1 MNEPS
6 TPSPAP
12 IRIEDFPTA
21 ELPDQVAML
30 VAGADALAREGRRGE
45 AETVYRRVLEAAPHH
60 LQALTYI
67 AMSAFETGRYEESVR
82 YLIEAIRLEP
92 TRPTLH
98 QNLALVRLAQGL
110 PGKAL
115 ESIDQAIALNPE
127 GAISHLHRGHIL
139 ESLGQETPAL
149 ESYGRG
155 LARDPTLRIAPQSLP
170 PGIRILAQRAIARL
184 APIRLARI
192 DQAAQAV
199 EAEHGIPLP
208 ARARRFLDIFKG
220 LIPPPAEHPL
230 QKPEFLFYPELG
242 ARPWFERGEFPWIHT
257 FESKTGEIRREF
269 EALEGGL
276 EEAYVPKSTGQTI
289 WSQLAGSREWG
300 SFHLYRSGTPIAQIL
315 HLCPNSFAALKV
327 LPLAR
332 GRNHAP
338 EIFFSVLKPGVELP
352 PHHGLSN
359 AKLTLHLGLVVP
371 PETAIRVGGEVRQ
384 WKEGRA
390 LIFDDSFEHSAWNHD
405 TRPRAVLIADIW
417 NPALSPPEQD
427 LVERVI
433 DAHSRF
439 YEEYF
444 S

>member
-6 TPSPAP
+6 PPTSAP
-12 IRIEDFPTA
+12 IRIEDFPVA
-21 ELPDQVAML
+21 ELPDQVVML
-30 VAGADALAREGRRGE
+30 AESADALAREGRRAD

-60 LQALTYI
+60 LRALTYL
-67 AMSAFETGRYEESVR
+67 AMSAFETGRHEESVR
-82 YLIEAIRLEP
+82 YLMEAIRLEP
-92 TRPTLH
+92 SRSTLH

-115 ESIDQAIALNPE
+115 ESIDQAIALHPE
-127 GAISHLHRGHIL
+127 AAVNHLHRGHIL

-155 LARDPTLRIAPQSLP
+155 LARDPTLRLATQSLP
-170 PGIRILAQRAIARL
+170 PGIRVLAQRAIARL

-192 DQAAQAV
+192 DEAARAV
-199 EAEHGIPLP
+199 EAEHGVPLP

-220 LIPPPAEHPL
+220 LTPAPQEHPF
-230 QKPEFLFYPELG
+230 QKPEFLLYPGLG
-242 ARPWFERGEFPWIHT
+242 ARAWFERGEFPWIHA
-257 FESKTGEIRREF
+257 FESKTPDIRAEF
-269 EALEGGL
+269 EALESSL
-276 EEAYVPKSTGQTI
+276 EEAYVPQSTGQKI
-289 WSQLAGSREWG
+289 WSPLAGSRDWG
-300 SFHLYRSGTPIAQIL
+300 SFHLYRSGTPIPRIL
-315 HLCPNSFAALKV
+315 HLCPNTFAALKL

-338 EIFFSVLKPGVELP
+338 EIFFSILKPGVELP

-359 AKLTLHLGLVVP
+359 AKLTLHLGLEVP
-371 PETAIRVGGEVRQ
+371 PETAIRVGGESRH
-384 WKEGRA
+384 WREGRS
-390 LIFDDSFEHSAWNHD
+390 LVFDDSFEHSAWNHD

-417 NPALSPPEQD
+417 NPALTPTEQE